1 MNTIIRVRGAREH
14 NLKNVNVDIPKD
26 SLVVFSGLSG
36 SGKSTLAM
44 DTIFAEGQRRYLES
58 LSSYARQFL
67 GKMEKPDVDSI
78 EGLSPTIAIEQKS
91 ISHNPR
97 STVGTITEIHDYL
110 RLLYAK
116 IGVMHCPE
124 CGKEIR
130 STPLDSIV
138 ERILD
143 IAGNSEVRLFSPVV
157 RERKGEYETLLEE
170 LAKKGYWKAE
180 VDGVMLERYSWRNV
194 KLERYK
200 SHSIAV
206 EVDTVLV
213 NAENLSRIFEA
224 VERAISL
231 SKGLV
236 EIRYK
241 KGKTEKKMLFHQ
253 SLSCPDHE
261 LDLPEIEP
269 RLFSFNSP
277 FGACER
283 CEGLGVKQDVDANLV
298 VGDNNKTIAQG
309 ALLPWSYKR
318 NNYYGTVLSAVC
330 EYYHILDHRRF
341 RDLEDRE
348 KKILLYG
355 DDEYDRIEVTHRS
368 RTGRINFPMK
378 WKGVVNWLRDR
389 YKKTTSESIQRDIEK
404 YMTQQVCSTCE
415 GSRYRKE
422 SLLVTVSGKNIASV
436 SALDI
441 RSARDF
447 FHKLKLTQSEEII
460 AKRILEEI
468 SSRLTFLIDVG
479 LDYLTLNRSGV
490 TLSGG
495 EAQRIRLAS
504 QLGSKLTGV
513 LYILDEPSIGLH
525 ARDNTRLLNTLKSL
539 RDIGNS
545 VLVIEHDE
553 ETIRCA
559 DWIVDVGPLAG
570 KNGGEIIYSG
580 KIDGLLASEKSL
592 TGKYL
597 SGKRSIVVPESRRSI
612 KKKKSIIVKNAVA
625 HNLKGVTVEFPLG
638 VFSCVTGVSGSGKST
653 LVEETLYRGLAHKLH
668 GKLDVPGKHQEIIG
682 TEHISRV
689 LLIDQSPIGRTP
701 RSNPATYTGMF
712 TFIRTLFASTPDA
725 RSRGYSP
732 GRFSFNISGGRCDN
746 CSGEGFL
753 KIEMQF
759 LPDVYLPCDVCR
771 GKRYNR
777 ETLEVEYKGK
787 NIAQVLAMTVSEAK
801 LFFHAYPSIAQILV
815 LLEEVGLGYIELG
828 QSATTLSGG
837 EAQRI
842 KLASELSSRRRG
854 QTMYILDEPTTGL
867 HFEDIRKLLEV
878 LNRLVDQGNTVVVIE
893 HNMDVIKC
901 ADYIIDLGP
910 EGGENGGKILV
921 TGTPEEVIKY
931 HKESA
936 TAKYL
941 KLHLNMKATDSKK
954 ETK

>member
-1 MNTIIRVRGAREH
+1 MNKIIRVRGAKEH
-14 NLKNVNVDIPKD
+14 NLKNINVDIPKD

-116 IGVMHCPE
+116 IGIMHCPE
-124 CGKEIR
+124 CGTEIR

-138 ERILD
+138 ERVFD
-143 IAGNSEVRLFSPVV
+143 IAEQKEIRIFSPIV

-180 VDGVMLERYSWRNV
+180 IDGEILERYSWRSV

-200 SHSIAV
+200 AHSISV
-206 EVDTVLV
+206 EIDTVM
-213 NAENLSRIFEA
+213 ASEENFSRVFEG
-224 VERAISL
+224 VERALAL

-236 EIRYK
+236 EIRFK
-241 KGKTEKKMLFHQ
+241 KGKQEKKTLFHQ
-253 SLSCPDHE
+253 SLSCPDHK

-269 RLFSFNSP
+269 RLFSFNTP
-277 FGACER
+277 FGACEA
-283 CEGLGVKQDVDANLV
+283 CEGLGVKQDVDADLV
-298 VGDNNKTIAQG
+298 VADENKTIAQG

-330 EYYHILDHRRF
+330 EYYHISDHRRF
-341 RDLEDRE
+341 RDLEE
-348 KKILLYG
+348 KQKKILLYG
-355 DDEYDRIEVTHRS
+355 DDEYDQIEVSHHARS
-368 RTGRINFPMK
+368 GRITFMMK
-378 WKGVVNWLRDR
+378 WKGVVGWLRDR
-389 YKKTTSESIQRDIEK
+389 YKKTTSESIQHDIEK
-404 YMTQQVCSTCE
+404 YMSQQACSVCE
-415 GSRYRKE
+415 GSRYRRE
-422 SLLVTVSGKNIASV
+422 SLLATVGGKNISV
-436 SALDI
+436 VSGLDI
-441 RSARDF
+441 RSARIF
-447 FHKLKLTQSEEII
+447 FQKLQLSKSEELI

-468 SSRLTFLIDVG
+468 LNRLTFLIDVG
-479 LDYLTLNRSGV
+479 LDYLTLDRSGN

-553 ETIRCA
+553 ETIRSA
-559 DWIVDVGPLAG
+559 DWVIDVGPFAG

-580 KIDGLLASEKSL
+580 KAEGLLDCKKSL
-592 TGKYL
+592 TGEYL
-597 SGKRSIVVPESRRSI
+597 SGKRSIVLPESRRSI
-612 KKKKSIIVKNAVA
+612 KKKKSIILKNAVS

-638 VFSCVTGVSGSGKST
+638 VFTCVTGVSGSGKST
-653 LVEETLYRGLAHKLH
+653 LVEETLYRGLAHKLQ
-668 GKLDVPGKHQEIIG
+668 GKLDIPGKHQEIVG
-682 TEHISRV
+682 SEHISRV

-725 RSRGYSP
+725 RSRGYNP
-732 GRFSFNISGGRCDN
+732 GRFSFNIPGGRCDN

-787 NIAQVLAMTVSEAK
+787 NIAQILEMTVSEAK
-801 LFFHAYPSIAQILV
+801 SFFYAYPTVAQTLI

-828 QSATTLSGG
+828 QNATTLSGG

-842 KLASELSSRRRG
+842 KLAAELSSRRRN

-867 HFEDIRKLLEV
+867 HFEDIRKLLDV

-901 ADYIIDLGP
+901 ADYLIDLGP

-921 TGTPEEVIKY
+921 TGTPEEVSKY
-931 HKESA
+931 YKESS

-941 KLHLNMKATDSKK
+941 KPYLKRSS
-954 ETK
+954 